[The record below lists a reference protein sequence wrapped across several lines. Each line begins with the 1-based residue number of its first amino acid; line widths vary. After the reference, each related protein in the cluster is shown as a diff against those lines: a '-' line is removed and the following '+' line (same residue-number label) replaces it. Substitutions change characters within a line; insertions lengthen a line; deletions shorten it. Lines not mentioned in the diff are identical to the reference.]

1 MAERQFVSVRK
12 DDQVKVIAG
21 KEKGKTGRVM
31 RVLPKAG
38 RVLVEKVNFV
48 KRHTRPSQVSKGG
61 ILEKEAPIAIS
72 NVMPICPSCKE
83 PARVGRTRLE
93 DGTPVRVCRACG
105 KAWDPAPRPKAS
117 ARK

>member
-1 MAERQFVSVRK
+1 MAERQVVSVRK

-21 KEKGKTGRVM
+21 KERGKTGRVL

-48 KRHTRPSQVSKGG
+48 KRHTRPSQTSKGG

-72 NVMPICPSCKE
+72 NVMPICPNCKE
-83 PARVGRTRLE
+83 PVRVGRTRLE
-93 DGTPVRVCRACG
+93 DGTPVRLCRSCG
-105 KAWDPAPRPKAS
+105 KPWEPAPRPKAS
-117 ARK
+117 AKK